1 MRCMNQD
8 TIATAQLIEQEVDQL
23 NQQLHIIDENLREL
37 HALKESLEDLES
49 PSAKEIMVNI
59 GKRVFIPVEIKEKK
73 LLIDV
78 GKNNFLK
85 KTIPQTQELINEQIN
100 RLMTGKTQMM
110 VRLRDLEK
118 EMEQLIKKLEAGQ
131 KS

>member
-1 MRCMNQD
+1 MNHE
-8 TIATAQLIEQEVDQL
+8 TITAAHMIEQEVDQL
-23 NQQLHIIDENLREL
+23 NQQLHVIDENLTEL
-37 HALKESLEDLES
+37 HALRESLGDLES
-49 PSAKEIMVNI
+49 PTTKKIMVNI

-85 KTIPQTQELINEQIN
+85 KTIPQTQELIDEQTN